1 MEQYVEIEKQ
11 YRELFPESLSWEEVA
26 RKLNKNESHEHII
39 EFRTIFVNEYSDMLV
54 KFHYQYNDFYTTG
67 EGSVIIEQFF
77 KLENDYFTSLASY
90 ITGELKRALRYFKKY
105 LDSIKDVNIIDWR
118 WLADNVLPFRG
129 AFPEFWEYL
138 QSFLKDKKAETR
150 NIKMAEAIC
159 TFNTTFDLELII
171 DQLSNCLVLDAD
183 NLLACE
189 IIGLSYYYNQNWRNA
204 ISYLKDLN
212 ELRFLTTDELYYI
225 LGWSYGKLKEYNH
238 EISCYE
244 KCLEIFPSREY
255 ALNNL
260 GYAYLKKK
268 DYVKAEQIFRKC
280 IDEKRDLD
288 CAANNYVRVLLL
300 LGKITEAKKFIEV
313 PPIKL
318 SKNLLDK
325 VKNYKPQ
332 KKNPAHTVISL
343 EDTEVAEMPL
353 KKYCSK
359 AKQYQFS
366 TEKALE
372 EELIARLEK
381 GDEVFGLPL
390 HVYNHNGDRYGRQ
403 YPLSGLG
410 ILDILA
416 EDDDGNFYVI
426 ELKKD
431 SGYRDAYSQI
441 RAYLDWFEHHKKK
454 KGRKVYGIICLN
466 NPDAALIKKV
476 QADEQVRLF
485 EYSVTYTEYK

>member
-1 MEQYVEIEKQ
+1 MEQYAEIEKQ

-90 ITGELKRALRYFKKY
+90 ITGDLKRALRYFKKY
-105 LDSIKDVNIIDWR
+105 LDSTEDVNNIDWR
-118 WLADNVLPFRG
+118 WLATNILPFRE
-129 AFPEFWEYL
+129 AFPEFWECL
-138 QSFLKDKKAETR
+138 RSFFKSQNADTKL
-150 NIKMAEAIC
+150 IKLAEAVELF
-159 TFNTTFDLELII
+159 FNSSDYEIEI
-171 DQLSNCLVLDAD
+171 DKLSQCLVFDPE
-183 NLLACE
+183 NYLANE
-189 IIGLSYYYNQNWRNA
+189 MIGLAYYYNGNWQNA

-212 ELRFLTTDELYYI
+212 ELYFLTTDELHYI

-300 LGKITEAKKFIEV
+300 LGKITEAKKFIET

-318 SKNLLDK
+318 SKHLLDK
-325 VKNYKPQ
+325 IKNYKPQ
-332 KKNPAHTVISL
+332 KKNPAQSVISL
-343 EDTEVAEMPL
+343 EDTEAADMPL

-403 YPLSGLG
+403 YVLSGLG